1 MNSKEKLFMVRLF
14 VRETFFVILD
24 SAIAITSKVL
34 FVQLKKSSKFLF
46 REHAFIGNKASE
58 LSFIVCN

>member
-1 MNSKEKLFMVRLF
+1 MVRLF

-24 SAIAITSKVL
+24 SATAITSKVL
-34 FVQLKKSSKFLF
+34 FVQLKRCFKSSKFLF

>member
-1 MNSKEKLFMVRLF
+1 MVRLF